1 MPKHVQAVLQA
12 LLVTFIW
19 SMSWVL
25 MKIGL
30 EDIPPVLFAGLRYC
44 GAFLVLGVYAIRQRT
59 TLFVEAGKLSRR
71 DWLWLGL
78 YGLVFYTAT
87 QGFQFIA
94 LSDLPSATLSLMLN
108 FTTIMIAFLG
118 IVLIAEYPTL
128 VQWGGIVIFIGG
140 VLVYFY
146 PIDIPEAQIIGLA
159 FGFLAMTSNSFS
171 SILGRFINRQSRIP
185 VLLVTLVSMGLGSL
199 VLLFV
204 GVALDGFPVLS
215 ATNWLIVAVLAI
227 VNTAFAFT
235 LWNYTLRT
243 LSSVES
249 SLINNTMLA
258 QIAIL
263 AWVFLGESLSGQ
275 QIIGLV
281 IAMVGAL
288 VVQLWARRKDVKV
301 DAELSPTSTTL
312 SPAPK

>member
-1 MPKHVQAVLQA
+1 MSKHLQAVLQA

-19 SMSWVL
+19 SASWVL

-30 EDIPPVLFAGLRYC
+30 EDIPPVLFAGLRYF
-44 GAFLVLGVYAIRQRT
+44 GAFLVLSVYALRQRT

-71 DWLWLGL
+71 DWLWLGV
-78 YGLVFYTAT
+78 YGLVYYTAT
-87 QGFQFIA
+87 QGLQFVA
-94 LSDLPSATLSLMLN
+94 LNDLPSATLSLMLN

-118 IVLIAEYPTL
+118 ILFISEYPTM
-128 VQWGGIVIFIGG
+128 VQWGGIVVFIAG

-146 PIDIPEAQIIGLA
+146 PIDIPEAQIFGLVI
-159 FGFLAMTSNSFS
+159 GFLAMTSNSFS

-185 VLLVTLVSMGLGSL
+185 VLMVTLVSMGLGAL
-199 VLLFV
+199 VLLV
-204 GVALDGFPVLS
+204 TGIAMSGFPALS
-215 ATNWLIVAVLAI
+215 ASNWLIVAVLAV

-249 SLINNTMLA
+249 SIINNTMLA

-263 AWVFLGESLSGQ
+263 AWVFLGESLSLQ

-281 IAMVGAL
+281 IAMTGVL
-288 VVQLWARRKDVKV
+288 VVQLWARRRQAKV
-301 DAELSPTSTTL
+301 DAELAPTPTTL
-312 SPAPK
+312 SSAPK

>member
-1 MPKHVQAVLQA
+1 MSNHLKAVLQA

-30 EDIPPVLFAGLRYC
+30 EDIPPVLFAGLRYF
-44 GAFLVLGVYAIRQRT
+44 GAFLVLLVYAIRQRT
-59 TLFVEAGKLSRR
+59 TLFSHAEKLSRR

-78 YGLVFYTAT
+78 YGLIFYSAT
-87 QGFQFIA
+87 QGFQFVA

-118 IVLIAEYPTL
+118 ILFIAEYPTL
-128 VQWGGIVIFIGG
+128 VQWGGIVVFIGG

-146 PIDIPEAQIIGLA
+146 PIDIPEAQVIGLV
-159 FGFLAMTSNSFS
+159 FGFLAMTANSFS
-171 SILGRFINRQSRIP
+171 SILGRFINRQNRIP
-185 VLLVTLVSMGLGSL
+185 VLLVTLISMGLGSL
-199 VLLFV
+199 VLLVV
-204 GVALDGFPVLS
+204 GVALDGIPALS
-215 ATNWLIVAVLAI
+215 ATNWLIVATLAI

-281 IAMVGAL
+281 IAMLGAL
-288 VVQLWARRKDVKV
+288 IVQLWAKRKADPKL
-301 DAELSPTSTTL
+301 APASPAL